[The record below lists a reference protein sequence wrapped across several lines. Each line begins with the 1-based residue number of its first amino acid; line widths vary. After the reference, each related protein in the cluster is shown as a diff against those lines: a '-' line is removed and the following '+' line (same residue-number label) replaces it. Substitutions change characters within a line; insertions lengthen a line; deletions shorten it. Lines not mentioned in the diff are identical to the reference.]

1 MRIALI
7 AVSSLLFV
15 ACSKPTPATADSAT
29 PSASMA
35 PSPPTASFDES
46 AARAQILGADSAFQ
60 RALVSK
66 HVDSLMA
73 YYDPDVVSMGSG
85 KPIKGTTDLRAS
97 YDKAV
102 KANNRNL
109 SFQSG
114 GVNFSNDHSM
124 AWDHGTFTGTSDGPN
139 GKPVTHS
146 GSFMNVWK
154 NVDLGYV
161 NSGRRGGTWV
171 IVAEI
176 GT

>member
-7 AVSSLLFV
+7 AVGSLLLFG
-15 ACSKPTPATADSAT
+15 CSKSTPATADSAT
-29 PSASMA
+29 AS
-35 PSPPTASFDES
+35 STTTSSSTTAATFDET

-60 RALVSK
+60 RALQSK
-66 HVDSLMA
+66 HVDSLMV
-73 YYDPDVVSMGSG
+73 YYDPDVVSMGAG
-85 KPIKGTTDLRAS
+85 KPVKGTTDVRAS

-124 AWDHGTFTGTSDGPN
+124 AWDHGTYTGTSDGPN

-154 NVDLGYV
+154 NVNGH
-161 NSGRRGGTWV
+161 WV

>member
-1 MRIALI
+1 MQSTCRFTMLI
-7 AVSSLLFV
+7 AGCLLLFG
-15 ACSKPTPATADSAT
+15 CNKPTPATADSAAVSST
-29 PSASMA
+29 
-35 PSPPTASFDES
+35 PTASFDES

-66 HVDSLMA
+66 HVDSLMV
-73 YYDPDVVSMGSG
+73 YYDPDVVSMGANA
-85 KPIKGTTDLRAS
+85 KPIKGTSDLKAN

-102 KANNRNL
+102 KTNQRNL

-114 GVNFSNDHSM
+114 GVNFSNDHTM
-124 AWDHGTFTGTSDGPN
+124 AWDHGTYTGTSDGPD

-154 NVDLGYV
+154 NV
-161 NSGRRGGTWV
+161 GGHWF

>member
-1 MRIALI
+1 MRIAPI
-7 AVSSLLFV
+7 AVGSLLLFG
-15 ACSKPTPATADSAT
+15 CSKPTPATADSTT

-35 PSPPTASFDES
+35 PSPPTTAFDES
-46 AARAQILGADSAFQ
+46 VARAQILGADSAFQ

-66 HVDSLMA
+66 HVDSLMV

-124 AWDHGTFTGTSDGPN
+124 AWDYGTVSQTVDIK
-139 GKPVTHS
+139 GKPVKTS
-146 GSFMNVWK
+146 GTYLNVWK
-154 NVDLGYV
+154 NVG
-161 NSGRRGGTWV
+161 GRWM

-176 GT
+176 GSVTP

>member
-1 MRIALI
+1 MRITLI

-15 ACSKPTPATADSAT
+15 GCNKPTPATADSAT
-29 PSASMA
+29 AS
-35 PSPPTASFDES
+35 STTTSSTAATAFDEN

-73 YYDPDVVSMGSG
+73 YYDPDVVSMGANA

-124 AWDHGTFTGTSDGPN
+124 AWDHGTYTGTADGPN

-154 NVDLGYV
+154 NV
-161 NSGRRGGTWV
+161 NGRWL